1 MSTAQ
6 LRSGRR
12 RGRHERRDES
22 RGCDESCTPR
32 AWSVKATF
40 IWSAAFLAAGAAW
53 HVWDTS
59 LHLPLSWE
67 VPLPLGPG
75 GVCAACWALHRRQ
88 R

>member
-12 RGRHERRDES
+12 RGRHES

-32 AWSVKATF
+32 ARSVKAMF
-40 IWSAAFLAAGAAW
+40 IWSAAFLAAGAVW
-53 HVWDTS
+53 HVWGTS
-59 LHLPLSWE
+59 LYLPLSWE
-67 VPLPLGPG
+67 VSLPLGPG
-75 GVCAACWALHRRQ
+75 VVCAARWALHRRQ